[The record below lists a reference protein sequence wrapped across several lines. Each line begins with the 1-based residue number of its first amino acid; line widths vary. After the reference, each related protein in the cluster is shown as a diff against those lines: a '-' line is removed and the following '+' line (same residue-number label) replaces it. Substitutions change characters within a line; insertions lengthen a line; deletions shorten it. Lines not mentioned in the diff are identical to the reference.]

1 MRVDVTIR
9 AMFLTVAVLAVSAP
23 VAAAQ
28 PSAVEEYR
36 ESLPSADRERDDP
49 GKRPERKASGQNR
62 GEGDRDRDRDGT
74 QGSVAPGGGSGND
87 DDDSGRGAGVLRA
100 VRDVLEGTSAD
111 PLAGRIVD
119 PEEAAAG
126 GSSSADPASSS
137 SSDSNR
143 TGLLLLALAMATIGA
158 LGVAAVLKRRRS
170 PPEIDP
176 ST

>member
-1 MRVDVTIR
+1 MRVDVIIR
-9 AMFLTVAVLAVSAP
+9 ATFLTVAVLAASAP

-28 PSAVEEYR
+28 PSAAEEYR
-36 ESLPSADRERDDP
+36 ETLPSAGKERDDP
-49 GKRPERKASGQNR
+49 NKRPERKASRENR
-62 GEGDRDRDRDGT
+62 GERDRDGT
-74 QGSVAPGGGSGND
+74 QGSVAPGGGSGTD
-87 DDDSGRGAGVLRA
+87 HDAGRGAGVLRA
-100 VRDVLEGTSAD
+100 VRDVLQGRSPDLLSAR
-111 PLAGRIVD
+111 PINN

-137 SSDSNR
+137 SSSDSNR
-143 TGLLLLALAMATIGA
+143 TGLLLLALAMVTIGA